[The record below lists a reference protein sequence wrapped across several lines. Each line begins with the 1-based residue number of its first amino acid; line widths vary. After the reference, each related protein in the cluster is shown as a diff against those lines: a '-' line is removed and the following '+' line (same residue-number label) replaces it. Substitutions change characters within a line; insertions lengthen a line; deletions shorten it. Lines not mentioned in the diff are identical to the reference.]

1 MGVSI
6 KWLKDY
12 VDFGWS
18 PEELAHRLTMAGIAI
33 EGVET
38 IGDDQ
43 ALELDLTPN
52 RGDCLGMINLAR
64 ELAALQGSQVQIPEI
79 RMHENEEDINKYIKV
94 EIENPD
100 LCKRYAARLVKNV
113 TIKPSPEW
121 MQKRLIAS
129 GIRPINNVVDI
140 TNYVLLETNQPLHA
154 FDYDLLGPEKK
165 IIVRTAKAG
174 ETIVTL
180 DDIERQLST
189 ENLLI
194 TDSGRPVALAGIM
207 GGQNTEINDK
217 TTNVLLEAAW
227 FQGVNIRRT
236 SRALA
241 LRSDSS
247 IRFEKGTDINGIVF
261 AVNRAAQLISEL
273 GNGEIV
279 GGICDQYPDPQV
291 PVSIKL
297 RPERVNKLLGT
308 EIDRETIKSL
318 IASLG
323 FPIHEEAG
331 ALMVYIPGYRPDLSM
346 EVDLIEEV
354 ARLYGYD
361 RIPATLPSG
370 HTTQGGLNAYQQF
383 KKRLKE
389 ILSAQLYEVV
399 NYSFISPRNFDILQI
414 PENSDLRNVIHIA
427 NPLSEEQSVMRTIL
441 LPGLL
446 DTMSRN
452 LARKN
457 DSLAFFEMGSVFY
470 PRNGDLPD
478 EVPKL
483 GAIVA
488 GKTEVNW
495 LKQSVDMDFYYL
507 KGILEK
513 LLQQIGIE
521 SVSWLEAKEPYYH
534 PGRSAWVVVNDRIV
548 GIIGEIHPLVRSEY
562 DIKPRACA
570 FELDVKN
577 LFELSSPPAMR
588 QQITRYP
595 AVGRDLAI
603 IVQDNVKAV
612 EILELIR
619 EVGKPLLQNVLV
631 FDIYAGDPVPKG
643 SKSVAFRLTFQSSER
658 TLTEEEVNGYMER
671 IIESLQNRVG
681 ASLR

>member
-323 FPIHEEAG
+323 FPIHEEDG

-399 NYSFISPRNFDILQI
+399 NYSFISPRNFDMLQI